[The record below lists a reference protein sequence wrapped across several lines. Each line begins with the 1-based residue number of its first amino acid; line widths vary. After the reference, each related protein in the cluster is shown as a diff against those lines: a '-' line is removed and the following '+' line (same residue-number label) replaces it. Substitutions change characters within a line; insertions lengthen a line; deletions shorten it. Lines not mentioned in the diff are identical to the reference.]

1 MSLVDRLRQCAEIA
15 GSGDELSRRAAI
27 PRRTLEYYLAG
38 ESDPKAKRLTAIV
51 EATGVNGHWLLTG
64 SGPMLANDARLPSNR
79 ATAAMDASRLGSA
92 LSEVERSLAATQQ
105 HVPAERRAK
114 IVLLVYEHLESGK
127 TPEESAAFARQLIE
141 LTSGQ

>member
-15 GSGDELSRRAAI
+15 GSGDELARRAAI

-51 EATGVNGHWLLTG
+51 EATGVSGHWLLTG
-64 SGPMLANDARLPSNR
+64 CGPMLASDTQPPSNR
-79 ATAAMDASRLGSA
+79 PTSAIDPNRLGSA

-105 HVPAERRAK
+105 HLSAERRAK

-127 TPEESAAFARQLIE
+127 TAEESAAFARQLVE
-141 LTSGQ
+141 LTST

>member
-15 GSGDELSRRAAI
+15 GSGDELARRAAI

-38 ESDPKAKRLTAIV
+38 ESDPKAKRLAAIV

-64 SGPMLANDARLPSNR
+64 SGPRLATDAQPPSNR
-79 ATAAMDASRLGSA
+79 PTASIDANRLGLA

-105 HVPAERRAK
+105 NVSAERRAK

-127 TPEESAAFARQLIE
+127 TPEETAAFARQLVD
-141 LTSGQ
+141 LTS